1 MMCQGKIKNS
11 KESDAPTR
19 PVVNVIHP
27 NYKGAK
33 SLIKSQE
40 LGLE

>member
-19 PVVNVIHP
+19 PVVNVDCAVDVDVRRRVSVSDLP
-27 NYKGAK
+27 K
-33 SLIKSQE
+33 
-40 LGLE
+40 